1 MLNRMIRLVKTAVIA
16 ATLVFVST
24 ASAEQTEPEVAISD
38 LTKDVLVQIKR
49 HREEEIDFYT
59 FIEVIEERLNK
70 TIDFNFIVRGVMGGA
85 YKGSTDDQR
94 ARFLRVFKDGMI
106 DTYANSFMDYDEDSV
121 KQIPMDPSMNG
132 RKRLQI
138 KQVLDDGS
146 VVLKVGYTL
155 AKRPQGWMIINVNV
169 NGINLGVRYRSQF
182 AKAYKK
188 TPNVDD
194 VIKGWTTDDLRFS
207 SK

>member
-24 ASAEQTEPEVAISD
+24 ASAEQTEPEVAIAD

-49 HREEEIDFYT
+49 HREEEIDFDT

-85 YKGSTDDQR
+85 YKGSTEDQR

-121 KQIPMDPSMNG
+121 KQIPIDPSMNG

-194 VIKGWTTDDLRFS
+194 VIKGWKTDDLRFS